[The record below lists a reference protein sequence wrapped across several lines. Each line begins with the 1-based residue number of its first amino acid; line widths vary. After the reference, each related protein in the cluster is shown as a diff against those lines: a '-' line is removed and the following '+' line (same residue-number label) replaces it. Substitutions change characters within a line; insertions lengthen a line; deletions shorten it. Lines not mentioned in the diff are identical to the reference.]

1 MGGRLASESTASLA
15 TGLFFGFAATNC
27 YGFPSKSLSNKNSCL
42 PMRFSQ
48 HFRTLLILILVNW
61 VSLGCKSDS
70 QAKPRLNLS
79 TVERGDMTQTVV
91 ATGSIKPL
99 HQIEIRSKTGGTVRK
114 FFVEEGDWVTAG
126 QRLFEITPE
135 ASPTEQVRAR
145 EELRTS
151 EVEVRQAEDD
161 LRIAKELHSK
171 KLLPEQNLRD
181 AERELERVNARL
193 SAAKAEW
200 ALIQREQIGETD
212 KEMDIVQTSTTVVA
226 PITGLI
232 FTRELDEGAS
242 VTPTTSAS
250 GGTVVITMG
259 DHTKIEFRG
268 DVDEADI
275 GKLKTGL
282 TANVTVQ
289 AYQGRTFQGEIYH
302 ISPVGRYSDKEQQ
315 IVFNVKA
322 LVDNSEELLKVGMS
336 ATARIVVDER
346 KDVPILDEMAL
357 FFKGDSAYVKVVV
370 DTSTQATEDRP
381 VTLGISDGIRTEVT
395 SGLSGGEIV
404 SAGQVQQ
411 EN

>member
-1 MGGRLASESTASLA
+1 
-15 TGLFFGFAATNC
+15 
-27 YGFPSKSLSNKNSCL
+27 
-42 PMRFSQ
+42 
-48 HFRTLLILILVNW
+48 
-61 VSLGCKSDS
+61 
-70 QAKPRLNLS
+70 
-79 TVERGDMTQTVV
+79 MTQTVV

-126 QRLFEITPE
+126 QRLFEIAPE
-135 ASPTEQVRAR
+135 ASPAEQVRAR
-145 EELRTS
+145 EDLRTS
-151 EVEVRQAEDD
+151 EVEVHQAEDD
-161 LRIAKELHSK
+161 LRISRELAEKS
-171 KLLPEQNLRD
+171 LVPEQNLRD
-181 AERELERVNARL
+181 AERVLERAKARL
-193 SAAKAEW
+193 SAAQAEW
-200 ALIQREQIGETD
+200 ALIQREQIGDRKGDME
-212 KEMDIVQTSTTVVA
+212 IVQTSTTVVA

-275 GKLKTGL
+275 GKLKIGL
-282 TANVTVQ
+282 TTNVTVQ
-289 AYQGRTFQGEIYH
+289 AFQGRTFSGEIYH

-322 LVDNSEELLKVGMS
+322 TVDNAEGLLKVGMS
-336 ATARIVVDER
+336 ATSRIVVDER

-357 FFKGDSAYVKVVV
+357 FFKGDSAFVKIVT
-370 DTSTQATEDRP
+370 DTSSYATEDRP
-381 VTLGISDGIRTEVT
+381 ITVGISDGIRTEVT
-395 SGLSGGEIV
+395 SGLVGGEIV
-404 SAGQVQQ
+404 SAGTVLT